1 MGIRLVDKCLGSGTD
16 VITGIR
22 LVDKCFE
29 NETDIIVG
37 LHEIGLQMSWE

>member
-1 MGIRLVDKCLGSGTD
+1 MRLVDECLGNGTG
-16 VITGIR
+16 VIMGIR